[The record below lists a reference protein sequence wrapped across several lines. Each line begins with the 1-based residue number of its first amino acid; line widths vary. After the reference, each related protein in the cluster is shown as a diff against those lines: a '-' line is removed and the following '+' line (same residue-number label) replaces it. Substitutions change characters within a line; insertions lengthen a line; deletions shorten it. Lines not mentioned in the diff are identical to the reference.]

1 MTMIS
6 DKKNTAQEGALM
18 IGLIITMVILS
29 AATTATYYLTTG
41 STSTGLFKND
51 NLQAYYLAES
61 AERYAATAPDKL
73 ALLTQP
79 TFTLSSGQ
87 QFTFTSV
94 IDNGGGSYKITAVG
108 IVNPTPSR
116 KTKRAVAST
125 IVTSSG
131 GTPQTNPNLPVDTGA
146 NTNNWNTDQRSNLV
160 HGDLSV
166 DTTHVPGGGTALLAS
181 GADNG
186 LVVIPASSPIKSV
199 LQPLWSMDNGLSYD
213 EQVKVAVSSNIGYAA
228 GLYFRRHPNPDG
240 SGTNISF
247 GASFVYLFNYN
258 DSTLDIYGGTSC
270 DNQHTS
276 NCSLATQTP
285 YLVFWKDAAAGAS
298 GFRTIVYYQL
308 PAAMNPLPDW
318 STVLVRI
325 AEKPSGSSYC
335 SNFSAARV
343 NEIQIYYATNA
354 IGSGNTT
361 ATDSTRLGNP
371 RGSVNWPPANG
382 GTTAQND
389 YFTLVDWGGSGA
401 IATATV
407 SSSVTAINVTNGGSG
422 YTSAPTVNIS
432 GGGGSGATAT
442 ATVSGP
448 PNRRVTAINVTNG
461 GSGYTS
467 APTISFTGGGGGS
480 GAIAT
485 ATVSSSVTAINVTNG
500 GSGYTSAPTINI
512 SGGGGSNATATAT
525 VSGGHVTA
533 VNVTNGGSGYTSAPT
548 ITFSTSNTGAGWNSN
563 NYQLGTTADGN
574 TVICTTDFLTNISE
588 YNQTSGITGI
598 TVTNRGN
605 GYTSSPTVTI
615 SGGGGSGAT
624 ATANVQGNQ
633 VRTITLNNA
642 GSGYTSAPT
651 VTISGGGGSGATAT
665 ADFSSST
672 DNFPPEVAFGA
683 LGNNVQNHVWFDD
696 FAIGTGPTG
705 SSSGT
710 GGQIQDVSYP

>member
-1 MTMIS
+1 MIS

-422 YTSAPTVNIS
+422 YTSAPT
-432 GGGGSGATAT
+432 
-442 ATVSGP
+442 
-448 PNRRVTAINVTNG
+448 
-461 GSGYTS
+461 
-467 APTISFTGGGGGS
+467 
-480 GAIAT
+480 
-485 ATVSSSVTAINVTNG
+485 
-500 GSGYTSAPTINI
+500 INI